1 MPTYKVLKDFSQYE
15 ISDSGVIRKIVSKET
30 VKQRKHPRE
39 GLMMCDLYDNNLI
52 SRTVYPHREV
62 AKTFVKTKKKGR
74 LLVIHT
80 NGKRYDN
87 RIKNLQWISIG
98 DYQKLQVE
106 RGTRETIGNP
116 ELYKHSKFW
125 LAKQKK
131 EAKAKK
137 VVKPT
142 SKTIVKK
149 KVKTTKPIEVA
160 KPVKKRV
167 SIKYANSIKTPK
179 TLKIKQNIPKVKLE
193 KPITKNVKAAKT
205 VKTVRASKKAP
216 ASKISKTEIKKSI
229 ATKTKAPVKKSKS
242 IVIKKET
249 TPLKKK
255 VELNPEPAKSL
266 SLSIVK
272 PKRKRIK
279 GKKVFSV
286 KTR

>member
-1 MPTYKVLKDFSQYE
+1 MPTFKVLKDFSQYE
-15 ISDSGVIRKIVSKET
+15 ISDSGIIRKIVSKEI

-52 SRTVYPHREV
+52 SRTVYPHKEV

-80 NGKRYDN
+80 NGKRHDN

-106 RGTRETIGNP
+106 RGTRDTIGNP

-125 LAKQKK
+125 LAKHKK

-137 VVKPT
+137 IVKATLKPLKKVNKTAKSAVDVKKAVVGKPAKVKSTIKPT
-142 SKTIVKK
+142 KSL
-149 KVKTTKPIEVA
+149 KV
-160 KPVKKRV
+160 
-167 SIKYANSIKTPK
+167 SK
-179 TLKIKQNIPKVKLE
+179 TLKTKQITFKAKLE
-193 KPITKNVKAAKT
+193 KPLIKKEKATKT
-205 VKTVRASKKAP
+205 VKTVQS
-216 ASKISKTEIKKSI
+216 SKTSKTSKTNNKKSI
-229 ATKTKAPVKKSKS
+229 AIKTKAPA
-242 IVIKKET
+242 IKKEKIAKNE
-249 TPLKKK
+249 TPAFKKME
-255 VELNPEPAKSL
+255 VSSEPAKSL

-286 KTR
+286 KS